1 MEANAQ
7 GLRCTKQAI
16 SLLADQELKS
26 SALELEKAIIKGE
39 TCAIVDKCFELGS
52 NMTYVELST
61 EPGYMDEFV
70 AACFLP
76 HTNRELFPSSVQE

>member
-26 SALELEKAIIKGE
+26 SALELEKAIIKEE
-39 TCAIVDKCFELGS
+39 TRANC
-52 NMTYVELST
+52 
-61 EPGYMDEFV
+61 
-70 AACFLP
+70 
-76 HTNRELFPSSVQE
+76 R